1 MGARSLPRN
10 VAGILSGR
18 QSTVPEGPGEPS
30 EVSKT
35 RRRKADCHH
44 LSHICRVSHN
54 PVGACRR
61 LQYVYRTQLWLNA
74 LLVAL
79 LCRKGTQVGYAPV
92 ANLRGYSQKLGT
104 NPKTWPDQMRI
115 ARVTPTVSSFSHPQ
129 THGISFS
136 PRNR

>member
-18 QSTVPEGPGEPS
+18 QSTDPEGPGEPS

-54 PVGACRR
+54 SVGACRR
-61 LQYVYRTQLWLNA
+61 YSTCTELSFGLTLSLS
-74 LLVAL
+74 
-79 LCRKGTQVGYAPV
+79 LCFAVKELKSA
-92 ANLRGYSQKLGT
+92 
-104 NPKTWPDQMRI
+104 MR
-115 ARVTPTVSSFSHPQ
+115 Q
-129 THGISFS
+129 
-136 PRNR
+136 